1 MPTPTLPS
9 TAEPYSVLVTGIGGT
24 GVVTIGA
31 LLGMAAHLEGKGCS
45 VLDMT
50 GLAQKN
56 GAVVSHVRIGD
67 KPEQMFATRIAAGE
81 AKLVLA
87 CDILT
92 GVGYEALAKMQKGV
106 TKALVN
112 TALVMPAQ
120 FTREPDLRFP
130 TGSME
135 QEIKDAVA
143 PGDAEFLDATKLA
156 TGLMGDSIATNLF
169 MVGYA
174 FQRGL
179 IPLGEAAILRA
190 IELNGQA
197 IESNKQSFNWGRLAA
212 VDPALV
218 ASAAVS
224 TVKPDSQRLSQ
235 SLDEMVTRR
244 TKFLTDYQ
252 DAAYAKRYTDLVAQV
267 RAAEGRAMP
276 GITELTEAV
285 ARYYFKLL
293 AIKDEYEVAR
303 LYAESDFTQR
313 VAAQFEGDYKLTY
326 HLAPPVFN
334 KPDAITGAPKKSVY
348 GPWMMKAFGVLAKL
362 RKFRGTGLDFFGR
375 TDERKMERA
384 LIGEYEKVVAEIIAR
399 LSPQNHGT
407 AVDLAS
413 VPEYIRGYGHVR
425 QAHVKTAKT
434 RESVLLAQFRS
445 PLPAPAP
452 VAIKMVV

>member
-1 MPTPTLPS
+1 VPS
-9 TAEPYSVLVTGIGGT
+9 SQAPYGVLVTGIGGT

-56 GAVVSHVRIGD
+56 GAVVSHVRIAD
-67 KPEQMFATRIAAGE
+67 EPELLHATRIAAGE
-81 AKLVLA
+81 ARLVLA

-92 GVGYEALAKMQKGV
+92 GVGHEALAKMQKGV

-174 FQRGL
+174 YQRGL
-179 IPLGEAAILRA
+179 LPLGEASILRA
-190 IELNGQA
+190 IELNGA
-197 IESNKQSFNWGRLAA
+197 GVDSNKQSFHWGRLAA
-212 VDPALV
+212 VEPARV
-218 ASAAVS
+218 AAAAVPP
-224 TVKPDSQRLSQ
+224 TDKPDTQRLSE
-235 SLDEMVTRR
+235 SLDELIDRR
-244 TKFLTDYQ
+244 AKFLTEYQ
-252 DAAYAKRYTDLVAQV
+252 DAAYAKRYVDFVANV
-267 RAAEGRAMP
+267 RRIEGARQP
-276 GITELTEAV
+276 GSTELTEAV

-303 LYAESDFTQR
+303 LYAESDFVKR
-313 VAAQFEGDYKLTY
+313 VATQFEGDYKLVF
-326 HLAPPVFN
+326 HLAPPTTN
-334 KPDAITGAPKKSVY
+334 KPDAAGAVRKSTY
-348 GPWMMKAFGVLAKL
+348 GPWMMSAFKVLAKM
-362 RKFRGTGLDFFGR
+362 RRFRGGPLDFFGR
-375 TDERKMERA
+375 TAERQLERR
-384 LIGEYEKVVAEIIAR
+384 LIGEYEAMMAEVLDK
-399 LSPQNHGT
+399 LSPQNYEY

-413 VPEYIRGYGHVR
+413 VPEYIRGYGHVKER
-425 QAHVKTAKT
+425 HLREAKV
-434 RESVLLAQFRS
+434 REAALLAQFR
-445 PLPAPAP
+445 AEQAP
-452 VAIKMVV
+452 VAQQAPVPQAV